1 MNTLK
6 IDNDIIINTCSNF
19 DNEQKKILLNTAQI
33 TKIFYPDSVTDDFDA
48 TVISIYETDFKE
60 KVKHGKN
67 VLVGENVTIGSNCLI
82 GHNTIIEKNVSIG
95 NNCSIGSNTVIR
107 NTIIKNNIEDETTQ
121 IMKNIENILKEAGLM
136 FDNVVRT
143 KIYLTNMND
152 FSAVNNVYGSYFKS
166 NPPAR
171 TTIEVSGLPLGV
183 NVEID
188 MIAVFNN

>member
-1 MNTLK
+1 MKKFLFIFLILYSPSIYQQANMKKIINSDHAPKPVGPYSQAVRAGNTLYISGQVA
-6 IDNDIIINTCSNF
+6 ID
-19 DNEQKKILLNTAQI
+19 
-33 TKIFYPDSVTDDFDA
+33 P
-48 TVISIYETDFKE
+48 IS
-60 KVKHGKN
+60 
-67 VLVGENVTIGSNCLI
+67 
-82 GHNTIIEKNVSIG
+82 
-95 NNCSIGSNTVIR
+95 
-107 NTIIKNNIEDETTQ
+107 NTIIKSNIEDETTQ

-188 MIAVFNN
+188 MIAVFDN

>member
-1 MNTLK
+1 MTLNTTKEESLIKDCNNEK
-6 IDNDIIINTCSNF
+6 ILFIFLILYSPSIYQQTNMKTIINTDHAPKPVGPYS
-19 DNEQKKILLNTAQI
+19 QAVRAGNTL
-33 TKIFYPDSVTDDFDA
+33 Y
-48 TVISIYETDFKE
+48 ISGQVAIDP
-60 KVKHGKN
+60 
-67 VLVGENVTIGSNCLI
+67 IS
-82 GHNTIIEKNVSIG
+82 
-95 NNCSIGSNTVIR
+95 
-107 NTIIKNNIEDETTQ
+107 NTIIKSNIEDETTQ

-171 TTIEVSGLPLGV
+171 TTIEVSGLPLAV

>member
-1 MNTLK
+1 MKKFLFIFLILYGPSIYQQTNMKTIINSDHAPKPVGPYSQAVRAGNTLYISGQVA
-6 IDNDIIINTCSNF
+6 ID
-19 DNEQKKILLNTAQI
+19 
-33 TKIFYPDSVTDDFDA
+33 P
-48 TVISIYETDFKE
+48 IS
-60 KVKHGKN
+60 
-67 VLVGENVTIGSNCLI
+67 
-82 GHNTIIEKNVSIG
+82 
-95 NNCSIGSNTVIR
+95 
-107 NTIIKNNIEDETTQ
+107 NTIIKSNIGDETTQ